1 MTKEQNLTL
10 LLRILRGELPPPNLD
25 EDSWMELISTA
36 GHQTVTGLLYKAAE
50 GFPEGT
56 RLPDRVLFT
65 LLAKVRK
72 TVSRNLELA
81 QAEKEA
87 LGILRSGGLA
97 PLVMK
102 GSTCA
107 ARYPSPELRTGG
119 DIDLYIPETDFPKAL
134 EVVRAAGI
142 ECSQKPDTSVS
153 FILKGCEVEL
163 HRRYFDLHVRKA
175 ALPPVGTPEAELLM
189 LSAHILKHACSAGVG
204 LRQLCDMALAY
215 ARLPYDVQRYR
226 KACEQCG
233 ILRWTRMLSS
243 FLNQYLGADAPLFG
257 LPAEDPAP
265 LEKIIR
271 RGGNFGHF
279 EPSRERALS
288 RKPFLRKLDTLG
300 RLLRSVPFALRY
312 APGET
317 GFLLRTLLKGNIQS
331 LT

>member
-119 DIDLYIPETDFPKAL
+119 DIDLYIRETDFERAL
-134 EVVRAAGI
+134 EVIRSAGI
-142 ECSQKPDTSVS
+142 ECSPKPDTSVA
-153 FILKGCEVEL
+153 FMLNGCEVEL
-163 HRRYFDLHVRKA
+163 HRRYFDLHVRQA
-175 ALPPVGTPEAELLM
+175 ILPPVGTPEAELLM
-189 LSAHILKHACSAGVG
+189 LSSHILKHACGVG
-204 LRQLCDMALAY
+204 ISGFMSYSDNA
-215 ARLPYDVQRYR
+215 
-226 KACEQCG
+226 AC
-233 ILRWTRMLSS
+233 
-243 FLNQYLGADAPLFG
+243 
-257 LPAEDPAP
+257 PA
-265 LEKIIR
+265 
-271 RGGNFGHF
+271 GM
-279 EPSRERALS
+279 
-288 RKPFLRKLDTLG
+288 PFW
-300 RLLRSVPFALRY
+300 Y
-312 APGET
+312 H
-317 GFLLRTLLKGNIQS
+317 LLKTS
-331 LT
+331 

>member
-119 DIDLYIPETDFPKAL
+119 DIDLYIRETDFERAL
-134 EVVRAAGI
+134 EVLRASGI
-142 ECSQKPDTSVS
+142 ECSSKPDTSVA
-153 FILKGCEVEL
+153 FMLNGCEVEL
-163 HRRYFDLHVRKA
+163 HRRYFDLHVRQA
-175 ALPPVGTPEAELLM
+175 ILPL
-189 LSAHILKHACSAGVG
+189 G
-204 LRQLCDMALAY
+204 LRQIIDFAFAY
-215 ARLPYDVQRYR
+215 KAYPGDYQRLHELFR
-226 KACEQCG
+226 QCG
-233 ILRWTRMLSS
+233 LSRWDALLVS
-243 FLNQYLGADAPLFG
+243 FVKDFIDPGTVVPEKVDSADLFRIV
-257 LPAEDPAP
+257 A
-265 LEKIIR
+265 

-279 EPSRERALS
+279 RDSRLDSIQKHGTFR
-288 RKPFLRKLDTLG
+288 RKMDTL
-300 RLLRSVPFALRY
+300 RRILSNLHFSLRY
-312 APGET
+312 APREVFPFIAGLFQEN
-317 GFLLRTLLKGNIQS
+317 LH
-331 LT
+331 

>member
-119 DIDLYIPETDFPKAL
+119 DIDLYIRETDFERAL
-134 EVVRAAGI
+134 EVLRASGI
-142 ECSQKPDTSVS
+142 ECSSKPDTSVA
-153 FILKGCEVEL
+153 FMLNGCEVEL
-163 HRRYFDLHVRKA
+163 HRRYFDLHVRQA
-175 ALPPVGTPEAELLM
+175 ILPPVGTPEAELLM
-189 LSAHILKHACSAGVG
+189 LSSHILKHACGVGVG
-204 LRQLCDMALAY
+204 LRQIIDFAFAY
-215 ARLPYDVQRYR
+215 KAYPGDYQRLHELFR
-226 KACEQCG
+226 QCG
-233 ILRWTRMLSS
+233 LSRWDALLVS
-243 FLNQYLGADAPLFG
+243 FVKDFIDPGTVVPEKVDSADLFRIV
-257 LPAEDPAP
+257 A
-265 LEKIIR
+265 

-279 EPSRERALS
+279 RDSRLDSIQKHGTFR
-288 RKPFLRKLDTLG
+288 RKMDTL
-300 RLLRSVPFALRY
+300 RRILSNLHFSLRY
-312 APGET
+312 APREVFPFIAGLFQEN
-317 GFLLRTLLKGNIQS
+317 LH
-331 LT
+331 